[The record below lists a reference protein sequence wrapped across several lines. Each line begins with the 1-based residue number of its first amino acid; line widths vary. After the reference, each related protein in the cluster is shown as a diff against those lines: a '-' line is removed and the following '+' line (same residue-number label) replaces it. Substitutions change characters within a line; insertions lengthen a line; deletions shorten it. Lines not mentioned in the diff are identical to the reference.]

1 MESRRGGRLCRQ
13 KGPHMKCA
21 ASCLAVLAFSGS
33 ASADLVG
40 SYTVGTGSSASF
52 VQFQFTNLN
61 TYLYEVRYDGALFGD
76 DLFAIIASAQPGFFS
91 YTTQQFSFGVALFGV
106 SIGGDAD
113 SGFGNP
119 PDYLDYWHYWTREGA
134 SAAWTESMI
143 GFGDRAVSNGSWDG
157 WVFNSS
163 SAPAPIPA
171 PGALALL
178 ALSGAWTGTR
188 RRRGSPHR

>member
-1 MESRRGGRLCRQ
+1 MKCR
-13 KGPHMKCA
+13 MNIRSSCA
-21 ASCLAVLAFSGS
+21 ASSVVSLLIAGA

-40 SYTVGTGSSASF
+40 SYTVGAGASASF
-52 VQFQFTNLN
+52 VEFQFTNLN
-61 TYLYEVRYDGALFGD
+61 TYLYEVRYDGALYGN

-91 YTTQQFSFGVALFGV
+91 YTTEQFSFGVALFGV
-106 SIGGDAD
+106 SIGGDSD

-119 PDYLDYWHYWTREGA
+119 PDYLDYWHYWTREAGET
-134 SAAWTESMI
+134 AWTESWV

-157 WVFNSS
+157 WVFNSAA
-163 SAPAPIPA
+163 APAAIPA

-188 RRRGSPHR
+188 RHRGSPRR